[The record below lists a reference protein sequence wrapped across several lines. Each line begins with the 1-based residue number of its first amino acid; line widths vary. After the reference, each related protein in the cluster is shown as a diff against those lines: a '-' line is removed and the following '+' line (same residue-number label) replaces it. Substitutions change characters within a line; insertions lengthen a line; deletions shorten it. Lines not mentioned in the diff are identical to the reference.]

1 MDPADEITEWMA
13 KNGRKTL
20 TREAAGLLAADSP
33 DHWYVAPLGAR
44 GFMVG
49 KMSPQKF
56 SQRHVLVDATGQ
68 TLLFP
73 TLETA
78 LVFLRV
84 DLKVANPHV
93 FNY

>member
-1 MDPADEITEWMA
+1 MDAPDEITEWMA
-13 KNGRKTL
+13 KNGRRTL
-20 TREAAGLLAADSP
+20 TQDAARLLAAESP
-33 DHWYVAPLGAR
+33 DHWYVAPLGGR

-49 KMSPQKF
+49 KMSLQKF

-73 TLETA
+73 SVEAA

-84 DLKVANPHV
+84 DLKVPNPHV

>member
-1 MDPADEITEWMA
+1 MAAADEITEWMVR
-13 KNGRKTL
+13 NGRKTL
-20 TREAAGLLAADSP
+20 TPETAKLLALESP
-33 DHWYVAPLGAR
+33 DHWYVAPLGTR

-49 KMSPQKF
+49 KMSLQKF

-68 TLLFP
+68 AMLFP
-73 TLETA
+73 SLEAA

-84 DLKVANPHV
+84 DLKIASPHV